1 MLFSLYEGCPMREFS
16 LYGRRTILVEPEK
29 ALPGAPWIWRAEFF
43 DAFAS
48 VDRALV
54 KAGFHLAYHKVS
66 DMYGCPES
74 IEMMEHFREWY
85 SDTCGVSKKPVIF
98 GFSRGGLYAVNY
110 ALRYPDRTAALY
122 LDAPV
127 LDFRSWPRGNN
138 EYDREWRECL
148 GWYKLNEETVRDF
161 KGTPLDRAADLAATD
176 IPTLIVAGEADHV
189 VPVTENTDPF
199 ERAYKAAGGAKLSV
213 IRKPHCDHHPHSLA
227 DPAPITAWIMN
238 ALQLG

>member
-1 MLFSLYEGCPMREFS
+1 MLFTRYEGRPMREFS
-16 LYGRRTILVEPEK
+16 LYGRRTIIVEPEE
-29 ALPGAPWIWRAEFF
+29 ALPGAPWVWRAEFF

-48 VDRALV
+48 ADRALL

-74 IEMMEHFREWY
+74 IEMMEHFREWF
-85 SDTCGVSKKPVIF
+85 SDTWGVSKKPVIF
-98 GFSRGGLYAVNY
+98 GFSRDGLYAVNY
-110 ALRYPDRTAALY
+110 ALKYPSHTGALY

-148 GWYKLNEETVRDF
+148 SCYGLTEGTVRTF
-161 KGTPLDRAADLAATD
+161 RGTPLDRAAELAELD

-189 VPVTENTDPF
+189 VPSTENLDPF
-199 ERAYKAAGGAKLSV
+199 ERTYKSVGGTNLSV

-227 DPAPITAWIMN
+227 DPAPITAWIMR
-238 ALQLG
+238 ALELA